1 MGQARV
7 FRPNLEGEHQLSLQY
22 LLSFTCIHIIYAYS
36 YYAFFS
42 NVSHIYICTYTYVHT
57 HIRMCTYVYIYYNF
71 IHRCACVYLDCRA
84 FVLWSS
90 AGSDQ
95 LRGKR
100 WIVHLGDGG
109 PLIGIYPVNIE
120 KLWKITILNR

>member
-7 FRPNLEGEHQLSLQY
+7 FRPNLEGEHQLSLPY
-22 LLSFTCIHIIYAYS
+22 LLSFTCIHIIYAS
-36 YYAFFS
+36 SEYAFFL
-42 NVSHIYICTYTYVHT
+42 TYL
-57 HIRMCTYVYIYYNF
+57 IYIYYNF